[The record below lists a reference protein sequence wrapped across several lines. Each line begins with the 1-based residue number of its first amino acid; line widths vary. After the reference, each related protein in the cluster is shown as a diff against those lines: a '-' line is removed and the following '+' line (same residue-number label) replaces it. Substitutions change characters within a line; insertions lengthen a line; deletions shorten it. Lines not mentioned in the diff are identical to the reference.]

1 MLRMAWRIYLKLMAA
16 WRTAIKLMA
25 AWRMAAIK
33 LMAATALLVLLLNL
47 ELLQQHPGQPDQ
59 TPGY

>member
-1 MLRMAWRIYLKLMAA
+1 MLRMAWRIYLKLISA
-16 WRTAIKLMA
+16 WRTYL
-25 AWRMAAIK
+25 K

-47 ELLQQHPGQPDQ
+47 ELLHQHPGQPDQ